1 MLKRAQCQVAREHQ
15 QTMASVVLGCRGCHQ
30 TGECGSGCQ
39 GAPTGWQTWCRAV
52 RGHRSSP
59 GGEQSSSLRPGCSVS
74 LQGPSRKSARDQSPA
89 KCCGQECPILPP
101 TSPEPP
107 LQPCL
112 LCAQGLWLLFRAAGR
127 TPGSCQACLTAGAP
141 LRRSLRQHPHD
152 CQSSGDNEL
161 LMCLKS
167 DAGCMARS

>member
-1 MLKRAQCQVAREHQ
+1 MLGSISKLWQAWYWAAGDVTKPESVAQAVREHPQ
-15 QTMASVVLGCRGCHQ
+15 AGKRGV
-30 TGECGSGCQ
+30 GLSGDIAA
-39 GAPTGWQTWCRAV
+39 APGKS
-52 RGHRSSP
+52 SSP
-59 GGEQSSSLRPGCSVS
+59 RRGCSVS
-74 LQGPSRKSARDQSPA
+74 LQGPSGKSARDQSPA
-89 KCCGQECPILPP
+89 KCCGQECPVLPP

-112 LCAQGLWLLFRAAGR
+112 LCAQGFWLLFRAAGR
-127 TPGSCQACLTAGAP
+127 TLGSYQARLTAGAP